1 MRIDARKLGVIEKFW
16 LRIQFPR
23 IPKENDIFVKIP
35 KANLKLMKALISRE
49 KSFITQIHEQNKEIE
64 DLKYQL
70 KEKEQKRRKIAGK
83 VGSMQRYINRLRD
96 DKNGR

>member
-1 MRIDARKLGVIEKFW
+1 MRIEARKLGVIEKFW

-49 KSFITQIHEQNKEIE
+49 ESFITQIHKQNKEIE

-70 KEKEQKRRKIAGK
+70 KEKEQKRRKTAGK
-83 VGSMQRYINRLRD
+83 VGGMQKYINKLRD
-96 DKNGR
+96 GKNE